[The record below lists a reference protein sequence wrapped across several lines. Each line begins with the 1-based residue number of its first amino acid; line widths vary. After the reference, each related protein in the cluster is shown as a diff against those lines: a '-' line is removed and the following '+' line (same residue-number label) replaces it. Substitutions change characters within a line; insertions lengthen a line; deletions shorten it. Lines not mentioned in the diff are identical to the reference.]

1 MAVQHQPHTT
11 RTDPPAR
18 LTDDEVQRRLDRLED
33 WSGDAD
39 ALTRVINEP
48 PGGLHEHLQRVLDMS
63 PHGGELDQETDRLI
77 VTLRTESAYGVTAYD
92 IALAQRI
99 DDVLIDA
106 GPAIKAADPAHP
118 DSTRG

>member
-1 MAVQHQPHTT
+1 MT

-18 LTDDEVQRRLDRLED
+18 LTEDEVQRRLDRLED

-39 ALTRVINEP
+39 ALTRVISEP
-48 PGGLHEHLQRVLDMS
+48 PGGLHEHMQRVLDMS
-63 PHGGELDQETDRLI
+63 PHGGELDEEMDRLI
-77 VTLRTESAYGVTAYD
+77 VTLRTESVGGVTAYD

-106 GPAIKAADPAHP
+106 GPAIEAADPAYP

>member
-1 MAVQHQPHTT
+1 MT

-18 LTDDEVQRRLDRLED
+18 LTEDEVQRRLDLLDD

-39 ALTRVINEP
+39 ALRRVITEP
-48 PGGLHEHLQRVLDMS
+48 PNGLHEHLRRVLDMS
-63 PHGGELDQETDRLI
+63 QHGGELDQEMDRLI
-77 VTLRTESAYGVTAYD
+77 VTLRTESAHGVTAYD

-106 GPAIKAADPAHP
+106 GPAIEAADPAHP
-118 DSTRG
+118 DSPRG